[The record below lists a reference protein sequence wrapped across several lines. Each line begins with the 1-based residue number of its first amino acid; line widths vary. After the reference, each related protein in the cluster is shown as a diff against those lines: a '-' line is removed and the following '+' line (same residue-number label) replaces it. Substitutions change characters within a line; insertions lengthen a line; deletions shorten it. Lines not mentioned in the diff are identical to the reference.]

1 MTYTDVTKLLELRLQ
16 MLGTTSPVKLLF
28 GNREGRVIIVSPFV
42 ELYHVKR
49 GCFSIASLELK
60 FGAFLQPSVL
70 QKPRGSNT
78 EPHKTVLCPVE
89 Y

>member
-28 GNREGRVIIVSPFV
+28 GNRELRVIIVSPFV

-49 GCFSIASLELK
+49 GSFFIASLELK

-70 QKPRGSNT
+70 QNPRDKG
-78 EPHKTVLCPVE
+78 LD
-89 Y
+89 

>member
-16 MLGTTSPVKLLF
+16 MLGTMSPVKLLF

-49 GCFSIASLELK
+49 GCFSTASLELK
-60 FGAFLQPSVL
+60 FGAFLQSSVL
-70 QKPRGSNT
+70 QNARNKD
-78 EPHKTVLCPVE
+78 LD
-89 Y
+89 